1 MKLYVSKRAPNP
13 RRVSWF
19 LAEKAVSDIE
29 IIDLD
34 LLKGEHRDAAFSAKF
49 GLPLVPALELHDGTM
64 IGESV
69 AICRY
74 LESVYPT
81 PNLFGR
87 DPKEAA
93 VFEMWARRAEMTVAN
108 PLMQAVRHSHP
119 AMAVLETQVPEI
131 SRAARAAGE
140 RGLAL
145 FDQKLADSAFITGER
160 IAMADII
167 LATGLDFARLI
178 RFRPPEHMTRLLR
191 WQADMMARPAAAAG
205 V

>member
-1 MKLYVSKRAPNP
+1 MKLYLSKRAPNP

-19 LAEKAVSDIE
+19 LAEKGVSEIE
-29 IIDLD
+29 TIDLD

-49 GLPLVPALELHDGTM
+49 GLAQVPALELDDGTT
-64 IGESV
+64 ISESV

-74 LESVYPT
+74 LESLYPE

-87 DPKEAA
+87 DPKEVA
-93 VFEMWARRAEMTVAN
+93 VFEMWTRRAEMTAAN

-131 SRAARAAGE
+131 SQASRAAGE

-145 FDQKLADSAFITGER
+145 FDRKLADSAFITGER
-160 IAMADII
+160 VAMADII
-167 LATGLDFARLI
+167 LAAGLDFARLM
-178 RFRPPEHMTRLLR
+178 RFRPPGPMIHLLR
-191 WQADMMARPAAAAG
+191 WQAEMMARPAAAAG